1 MKEIDE
7 LRKEI
12 DLIDRE
18 MASLF
23 SKRMDLVK
31 EIGSLKR
38 KNNIKIRDLDREKQV
53 ISVNSMYVKD
63 GYQSYYHR
71 LIKTIMDIGKKIQ
84 EKDKRVK

>member
-63 GYQSYYHR
+63 GYQKHYR
-71 LIKTIMDIGKKIQ
+71 KLIQTIMNLARNLQ
-84 EKDKRVK
+84 EKDKNTK

>member
-1 MKEIDE
+1 MKEIED

-18 MASLF
+18 MASMF

-31 EIGSLKR
+31 EIGNLKK
-38 KNNIKIRDLDREKQV
+38 KNNIKIRDLEREKQV

-63 GYQSYYHR
+63 GYQSYYHK
-71 LIKTIMDIGKKIQ
+71 LIRTIMTLGKKIQ
-84 EKDKRVK
+84 EKDKRAK